1 VTSHIFEHVDQL
13 ELFRAHADGID
24 TAFFA
29 FHAENPEVYQLLRKF
44 ACQAKGAGR
53 KKFGMKMLFE
63 RVRDAL
69 RYALAVTVSGAL
81 LGFLKFVAYPLHLI
95 SRMRHEANTTEAPV
109 DEAPTSEA

>member
-63 RVRDAL
+63 RVRWYTEIETKDPTGLKAPDATGEML
-69 RYALAVTVSGAL
+69 
-81 LGFLKFVAYPLHLI
+81 
-95 SRMRHEANTTEAPV
+95 
-109 DEAPTSEA
+109 